1 MTRLSFVLM
10 LVVYM
15 AMFMNIVIAQ
25 EKEVAG
31 GTFKGEVIDVTPQ
44 QKPIPGVRV
53 KLVSIA
59 TGKEYTVLTDKK
71 GAYELKGI
79 PAGRYTISVSKK
91 GFGDRVGKSK
101 VVAAGG
107 EVYDRIKMRKKENIF
122 TFFAETFGIFLFSF
136 VIAFVLIFTVAE

>member
-1 MTRLSFVLM
+1 
-10 LVVYM
+10 
-15 AMFMNIVIAQ
+15 MFMNIVIAQ

-71 GAYELKGI
+71 GAYKLKGIGKGI

-122 TFFAETFGIFLFSF
+122 TFFAETFGIFLFAF
-136 VIAFVLIFTVAE
+136 VIAFVLIFTGAE

>member
-1 MTRLSFVLM
+1 M

-91 GFGDRVGKSK
+91 GFGK
-101 VVAAGG
+101 VSVTASANRRSLPLVVKFMT
-107 EVYDRIKMRKKENIF
+107 ELR
-122 TFFAETFGIFLFSF
+122 
-136 VIAFVLIFTVAE
+136 